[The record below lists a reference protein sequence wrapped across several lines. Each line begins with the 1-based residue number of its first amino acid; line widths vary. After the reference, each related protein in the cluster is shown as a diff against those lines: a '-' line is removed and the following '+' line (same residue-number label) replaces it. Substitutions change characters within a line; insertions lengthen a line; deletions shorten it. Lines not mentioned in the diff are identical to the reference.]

1 MPPRTGAD
9 LLRLWDAG
17 QDQGPLERALAL
29 LRAGDGGAEADG
41 GEANPPDGAN
51 TSLAPSALEDLDVAA
66 RDARLF
72 RLRAEL
78 FGPTL
83 TGVDACP
90 HCGAPA
96 EFALD
101 TSALVAAPETA
112 HALRA
117 TEQGIDL
124 RFRLP
129 TTRDL
134 LVALE
139 EDEDA
144 AGALARRCVLSA
156 ERAGDP
162 LSPSS
167 LPAEVL
173 AALERRMGEAAPTA
187 EVRLHLA
194 CAGCGGSWERLL
206 DIARF
211 LWDEIATEA
220 RRLAGEVHALARA
233 YGWGEAEILGMS
245 ARRRQLYLELV

>member
-1 MPPRTGAD
+1 MSPRTGAD

-29 LRAGDGGAEADG
+29 LRAA
-41 GEANPPDGAN
+41 GAN
-51 TSLAPSALEDLDVAA
+51 TTLAPSALEDLDVAT

-72 RLRAEL
+72 RLRADL

-90 HCGAPA
+90 HCGATA

-101 TSALVAAPETA
+101 TSALVSAPDEPGV
-112 HALRA
+112 LRA
-117 TEQGIDL
+117 TEQGIGL
-124 RFRLP
+124 TFRLP

-134 LVALE
+134 AAALE
-139 EDEDA
+139 GGDDA

-156 ERAGDP
+156 ERAGKP
-162 LSPSS
+162 LAVSA
-167 LPAEVL
+167 LPPEVL
-173 AALERRMGEAAPTA
+173 TGLERRMSEAAPTA

-194 CAGCGGSWERLL
+194 CASCGGSWERLL
-206 DIARF
+206 DIGRF

-220 RRLAGEVHALARA
+220 RRLAGEVHVLARA
-233 YGWGEAEILGMS
+233 YGWGEGEILGMS